1 MELFQTLY
9 RISSI
14 DSVGILQYL
23 EKLFFQINSEN
34 EFLKEEN
41 EFLKRENDFLKREN
55 HILNEQIVSCIERDI
70 SHIKIGLKKINKSKE
85 ILD

>member
-41 EFLKRENDFLKREN
+41 EFLKREN